1 MATNVTL
8 SSTARTNLLSIQNT
22 ASLIGRTQDRLS
34 TGLAIKS
41 PIDDA
46 VKYFQAKS
54 LSDRASDLT
63 ERKDGIDQGVQ
74 ALEATLKATDG
85 MEKLVKQMKGIV
97 DGARSQSASERKEA
111 QNQMKEL
118 ATQIQRLVDDASY
131 KGLNLINSNT
141 STLTVR
147 FSEKSDSQLAVKG
160 VDLNVQKFFV
170 DKDGKELGAISV
182 GACAG
187 TADDK
192 FVYKIDLAQ
201 DGAAF
206 VKALGFTLGLD
217 AYTISKASILANFN
231 AKADAVLQGFDKTIT
246 NLRSKASNIANNAS
260 ILRVRLDFTKEYVNV
275 LQTGS
280 DKLTLADLNEEGAN
294 IMALQTRQQ
303 LGIQALSLAGQAEQ
317 SILRLVQ

>member
-34 TGLAIKS
+34 TGLSVKS

-54 LSDRASDLT
+54 LSDRAGDLS
-63 ERKDGIDQGVQ
+63 ERKDGIDQGVS
-74 ALEATLKATDG
+74 ALEATIKATDG
-85 MEKLVKQMKGIV
+85 IEKLVKQMKGIV
-97 DGARSQSASERKEA
+97 DAARSQSVAERTES
-111 QNQMKEL
+111 QNQLKEL
-118 ATQIQRLVDDASY
+118 VTQVQRLVDDASY
-131 KGLNLINSNT
+131 KGLNLLNST
-141 STLTVR
+141 SSTLTVR
-147 FSEKSDSQLAVKG
+147 FSEKSDSKLAVNGVELNASKFYLDNAGAALG
-160 VDLNVQKFFV
+160 VDV
-170 DKDGKELGAISV
+170 
-182 GACAG
+182 
-187 TADDK
+187 
-192 FVYKIDLAQ
+192 
-201 DGAAF
+201 AATGSSGI
-206 VKALGFTLGLD
+206 VMDLGFTGELADYDLSE
-217 AYTISKASILANFN
+217 AAVLAVFNSKA
-231 AKADAVLQGFDKTIT
+231 DTVLQGLDRTIT
-246 NLRSKASNIANNAS
+246 SLRSKASNIANNAA

-275 LQTGS
+275 LQGGS

>member
-34 TGLAIKS
+34 TGLAVKS

-54 LSDRASDLT
+54 LSDRAGDLS
-63 ERKDGIDQGVQ
+63 ERKDGIDQGVS
-74 ALEATLKATDG
+74 ALEATLKATEG
-85 MEKLVKQMKGIV
+85 MEKLVKQMKGII
-97 DGARSQSASERKEA
+97 GAARSQSVDERTEA
-111 QNQMKEL
+111 GKQLEEL
-118 ATQIQRLVDDASY
+118 VKQVQRLVDDASY
-131 KGLNLINSNT
+131 KGLNLLNST
-141 STLTVR
+141 SSTLTVR
-147 FSEKSDSQLAVKG
+147 FSEKSDSKLAVNG
-160 VDLNVQKFFV
+160 VEFNVSTFY
-170 DKDGKELGAISV
+170 L
-182 GACAG
+182 
-187 TADDK
+187 DD
-192 FVYKIDLAQ
+192 A
-201 DGAAF
+201 GAALGVATAADF
-206 VKALGFTLGLD
+206 VTDLGFCQAFDAYDLSDAAELAVFNSQADTALQGLD
-217 AYTISKASILANFN
+217 R
-231 AKADAVLQGFDKTIT
+231 TIT
-246 NLRSKASNIANNAS
+246 NLRSKASNIANNAA

-275 LQTGS
+275 LQGGS

>member
-1 MATNVTL
+1 MASNVTL

-34 TGLAIKS
+34 TGLSVKS

-54 LSDRASDLT
+54 LSDRAGDLS
-63 ERKDGIDQGVQ
+63 ERKDGIDQGVS
-74 ALEATLKATDG
+74 ALEATIKATEG

-97 DGARSQSASERKEA
+97 DSARSQSVDERIEA
-111 QNQMKEL
+111 QKQLKEL
-118 ATQIQRLVDDASY
+118 VTQVQRLVDDASY
-131 KGLNLINSNT
+131 KGLNLINST
-141 STLTVR
+141 SSTLSVR
-147 FSEKSDSQLAVKG
+147 FSEKSDSKLDVNG
-160 VDLNVQKFFV
+160 VDFNAGEFYL
-170 DKDGKELGAISV
+170 DET
-182 GACAG
+182 G
-187 TADDK
+187 TALG
-192 FVYKIDLAQ
+192 VNVAQ
-201 DGAAF
+201 TGYSRL
-206 VKALGFTLGLD
+206 VMALGFATQLSE
-217 AYTISKASILANFN
+217 YNLANAADLASFN
-231 AKADAVLQGFDKTIT
+231 AHADTVLKGLDKTIT

-260 ILRVRLDFTKEYVNV
+260 ILRVRLDFTKEYVNT
-275 LQTGS
+275 LQGGA